1 LRVLYYTRD
10 YSPHD
15 ERFLTA
21 LAKTAHEVLLLRAVP
36 HSTPGLPDGIRDV
49 SQPESQKKA
58 SLGRKLRV
66 FKDTVQRYKPDLVH
80 AGPLNGPAYTA
91 ALAGYLPLVSM
102 SWGYDLLMDADKLI
116 DRALIKHS
124 LRNSTVLVG
133 DCRAIANKA
142 ISFGYPEA
150 RIHLFP
156 WGVDL
161 SHFHPL
167 GENSIRQKLGWQ
179 NKFVFLCNRS
189 MEPKYGVDV
198 VVRAFLQAVQTNPD
212 LRLMLFGK
220 GSQEGQLKQMI
231 QEAGQTDRV
240 YFGGFVTLA
249 DLPITYRSADVFIT
263 ASHCDGSSVS
273 LMEALACG
281 RPVIASDIPANL
293 EWVTAGQNGW
303 TFHDGRVDE
312 LALRILA
319 AASSTDLPQV
329 SASARTLAEQK
340 ADWSRNFPVL
350 LEAYEH
356 ALELHR
362 AGRSRP

>member
-1 LRVLYYTRD
+1 MRVLYYTRD

-21 LAKTAHEVLLLRAVP
+21 LAKTSHEVLLLRAVP
-36 HSTPGLPDGIRDV
+36 ISTPGLPDGIRDV
-49 SQPESQKKA
+49 SQPGSQKIA
-58 SLGRKLRV
+58 SFGCKLRV

-80 AGPLNGPAYTA
+80 AGPLNGPAYTV

-142 ISFGYPEA
+142 ISFGYPED

-161 SHFHPL
+161 AHFHPL
-167 GENSIRQKLGWQ
+167 GENSIRMKLGWQ
-179 NKFVFLCNRS
+179 DKFVFLCNRS

-220 GSQEGQLKQMI
+220 GSQENLLRQMI
-231 QEAGQTDRV
+231 KEAGQEDKV
-240 YFGGFVTLA
+240 YFGGFASLNN
-249 DLPITYRSADVFIT
+249 LPDTYRSANVFIT

-293 EWVTAGQNGW
+293 EWITTRKNGW
-303 TFHDGRVDE
+303 IFPDGQVDE
-312 LALRILA
+312 LAQQMLISAVWSDLATLA
-319 AASSTDLPQV
+319 AN
-329 SASARTLAEQK
+329 ARDLAEQK

-350 LEAYEH
+350 LKAYEH
-356 ALELHR
+356 AIELHR
-362 AGRSRP
+362 SGSSRP